1 MAARRDQKTRRRI
14 KTRRVLVGLFVVV
27 FVILGIVFV
36 IKTITDRIQIALD
49 DSNDKQEYA
58 QLYSAMVAMD
68 PVPFNNIES
77 ADPNVL
83 LEAAIWSAFLNEDSS
98 SWPRNENGQL
108 LINTNVI
115 DRYAQAMYGPDYRL
129 NHITFSDLQDPAVTF
144 TYDAATETYALPI
157 TSLAGSLTPIVED
170 ITVSGRTKTL
180 RIAYMSTPTTE
191 LQQYSGDIGN
201 GTVVKYMDY
210 ILIRT
215 GGNYY
220 LYSIQAV
227 PDAIITPGE

>member
-1 MAARRDQKTRRRI
+1 MAARRDQKTKNRI
-14 KTRRVLVGLFVVV
+14 KTRRILIGLFVVV
-27 FVILGIVFV
+27 FVILGVVFV
-36 IKTITDRIQIALD
+36 IKSITDRIRIALD

-58 QLYSAMVAMD
+58 QLYSAMVALD
-68 PVPFNNIES
+68 PVPFSNIES

-83 LEAAIWSAFLNEDSS
+83 LEASIWSAFLNEDTSA
-98 SWPRNENGQL
+98 WPRNDVGQL

-115 DRYAQAMYGPDYRL
+115 DRYARAMYGPDYRL
-129 NHITFSDLQDPAVTF
+129 NHITFSDLQDPQVTF
-144 TYDAATETYALPI
+144 TYDPATKTYALPI
-157 TSLAGSLTPIVED
+157 TSLAGAMTPIVED

-191 LQQYSGDIGN
+191 LQQYSGDVGN
-201 GTVVKYMDY
+201 GVVVKYMDY

-220 LYSIQAV
+220 LYSIQPV
-227 PDAIITPGE
+227 TDAAPAANG

>member
-227 PDAIITPGE
+227 PDAIITPG